1 MAHTEV
7 SLLKLTKEE
16 LVRITLDLQKKQ
28 DLLLNKINNDLADLR
43 KNYSALESELSVS
56 RTVTTNQKKQIVEL
70 ERNCWSNEQYSRR
83 ECLEVTGIP
92 GDTHND
98 KLEETVLNVFKKID
112 VNVQAENIEACHWL
126 KSKNS
131 AKKVIVKFSR
141 RKDADN
147 VRKSKKKLK
156 NANLSTLGINNPVFV
171 NDSLC
176 KQYKS
181 LWSKCK
187 KLFINKFLHGFWVTN
202 GTIRIKVE
210 ESSTPTSVTHLS
222 DLEDIFPG
230 NPLLAEQNEG

>member
-16 LVRITLDLQKKQ
+16 LVRITLDFQQKQ
-28 DLLLNKINNDLADLR
+28 DLLLNKINNELVDLR

-56 RTVTTNQKKQIVEL
+56 RTVTTNQRKQIVEL
-70 ERNCWSNEQYSRR
+70 ERQCWSNEQYSRR

-92 GDTHND
+92 GNTDDD
-98 KLEETVLNVFKKID
+98 KLEETVLNVLNKID

-126 KSKNS
+126 KSKKGPN
-131 AKKVIVKFSR
+131 KVIVKFSR

-147 VRKSKKKLK
+147 VRKAKKKLK
-156 NANLSTLGINNPVFV
+156 SANLSTLGIKNPVYI

-176 KQYKS
+176 KLYKL

-187 KLFINKFLHGFWVTN
+187 ELSTKKLIHGFWVTN
-202 GTIRIKVE
+202 GTLRIKVS
-210 ESSTPTSVTHLS
+210 ESSLPKSVTHLS
-222 DLEDIFPG
+222 DLEELFPG
-230 NPLLAEQNEG
+230 NPILAEQNEG